1 MPRATIEIDIP
12 DDCEIC
18 KGPVF
23 SSALWND
30 DIRARPE
37 TGVIH
42 FHVVVC
48 RKWQWPNWLLCDWVA
63 RNQNGSLV
71 LGFGEHAIDGQCH
84 YSWGGGRDYSVV
96 DERAIGI
103 NLPPCTDWRQSLR
116 LNPNRE
122 VKS

>member
-1 MPRATIEIDIP
+1 MPRAQIEIDIP

-48 RKWQWPNWLLCDWVA
+48 RKWQWPNWLLCDWIAEGREGEVTLGCGTPTI
-63 RNQNGSLV
+63 GSS
-71 LGFGEHAIDGQCH
+71 IW
-84 YSWGGGRDYSVV
+84 YS
-96 DERAIGI
+96 ERYRTLTSKFLAL

-122 VKS
+122 AKS